1 MVRYY
6 NHYHRED
13 TNFWISQIVNSK
25 DEGRFCHVVYPENAR
40 KAGGLQI
47 LCCQGINVTDYNFN
61 LDALALKPSD
71 FCTVGGLNL
80 FRGKNK
86 KILPDQPGLY
96 FHARFRY
103 QPVPATGKRSAF
115 LCLISAPVFP

>member
-61 LDALALKPSD
+61 LDAPAWREHTSD
-71 FCTVGGLNL
+71 F
-80 FRGKNK
+80 
-86 KILPDQPGLY
+86 
-96 FHARFRY
+96 
-103 QPVPATGKRSAF
+103 
-115 LCLISAPVFP
+115 ISFGVRLGSEALRLLQR